1 MNNLIYKIRNKIFR
15 LSNESKKLI
24 RPTFKELNKYKNFSK
39 DIDNK
44 FALSFGGGRS
54 GQNWFSKIFNSHPNW
69 IGTCERFAD
78 YEAFYRYICYYNLP
92 VSKEGFYNLLTLSSN
107 KDMSEYQNSLIA
119 SPYISFGLTELLEN
133 LNVDYVFFN
142 IRNPINT
149 VEDFFTK
156 GWYQNSEYLDL
167 DSPLID
173 FTESQYHSFS
183 RIIPQDDFKDE
194 WKSLTRIG
202 KISWFWSIINNRL
215 YLDFDKIKDKEK
227 FYVKLED
234 IDKNYNIYENLC
246 TKFLFKNKMTK
257 KKFNKVIYKAG
268 NKGEDIIYRYK
279 DWNKLE
285 KKEFDDITE
294 KFFPNYSKIKTTL

>member
-39 DIDNK
+39 GIDNK

-69 IGTCERFAD
+69 IGTSERFPD

-92 VSKEGFYNLLTLSSN
+92 VSKEGFYNLLTLASN

-119 SPYISFGLTELLEN
+119 SPYISFGLNELLEK

-142 IRNPINT
+142 IRNPINS

-167 DSPLID
+167 DGSLD
-173 FTESQYHSFS
+173 LV
-183 RIIPQDDFKDE
+183 KDLVSGGFNL
-194 WKSLTRIG
+194 KNGIM
-202 KISWFWSIINNRL
+202 KP
-215 YLDFDKIKDKEK
+215 
-227 FYVKLED
+227 
-234 IDKNYNIYENLC
+234 IDKPGLGI
-246 TKFLFKNKMTK
+246 
-257 KKFNKVIYKAG
+257 
-268 NKGEDIIYRYK
+268 
-279 DWNKLE
+279 KL
-285 KKEFDDITE
+285 I
-294 KFFPNYSKIKTTL
+294 